1 MAKDTQPGASMRL
14 GASKMRS
21 SIDTMVTKAPRE
33 LTRYTRVIGLI
44 RLRGA
49 REKRRTAAVGRL
61 RHGARS
67 RVP

>member
-1 MAKDTQPGASMRL
+1 MARDTQPGASMRL

-33 LTRYTRVIGLI
+33 LTRDTRVIGL
-44 RLRGA
+44 RGA
-49 REKRRTAAVGRL
+49 REERRTAAVGRL